1 VTALNGFYADGLS
14 MTSFTQ
20 LRRLL
25 LFGSGLLITVY
36 LVLAFCA
43 APSRDRIQVILPS
56 WVHHVPTAS
65 LLLFLLAQ
73 LAAMVIRRGWRLMP
87 LLSLGLAFPLFVLA
101 IGFVQMA
108 TARSEID
115 RVGLPDGR
123 VVMMT
128 IEPGMTDT
136 IFGLWEKVGVWSWQ
150 APFEAVS
157 EITYSEDHSFTT
169 DPRLV
174 ITDNSQ
180 YLLIRRGGIWTDCWA
195 ITTSLSPCLA
205 GEYNSPEKR
214 EDWISRSERIAAI
227 VGADPSSP

>member
-1 VTALNGFYADGLS
+1 MMDLPR
-14 MTSFTQ
+14 

-25 LFGSGLLITVY
+25 LLGSGLLIALY
-36 LVLAFCA
+36 LVLAFGT
-43 APSRDRIQVILPS
+43 APSRDKVQVIPPS
-56 WVHHVPTAS
+56 WAHHIPTAGFV
-65 LLLFLLAQ
+65 LFLLSQ
-73 LAAMVIRRGWRLMP
+73 LVAVAIRRGWWRLMP
-87 LLSLGLAFPLFVLA
+87 FLSLGLAFPLFVVV

-115 RVGLPDGR
+115 RVSLPNGR
-123 VVMMT
+123 VIMMT

-136 IFGLWEKVGVWSWQ
+136 IFGLWEKVGGWSWQ

-174 ITDNSQ
+174 VTANGQ
-180 YLLIRRGGIWTDCWA
+180 HLLIRRGGIWTDCWA
-195 ITTSLSPCLA
+195 IATSLNPCLP
-205 GEYNSPEKR
+205 GEYNSPDKW

-227 VGADPSSP
+227 VGADPFSL